1 LGDWVWNDKSSGS
14 TIGAS
19 LEEFLYYSP
28 RKIVIM
34 ASIEEREEE
43 LASILLDMA
52 SLVDDIV
59 SSSYTIADLR
69 SRAQRIVSSLMNSKK
84 YKRKGILMRIS
95 KILTWSNSVSKVRSL
110 SRLSNAL
117 FQIQAEFLAGGE
129 ESEES

>member
-1 LGDWVWNDKSSGS
+1 
-14 TIGAS
+14 
-19 LEEFLYYSP
+19 
-28 RKIVIM
+28 M